1 MIATTD
7 DIRELLTKY
16 PNTLLVVDC
25 FAKWCGPC
33 KRIAPQVE
41 RLEEEFNNQILVR
54 TVDVDESDDFSEM
67 MKVEAMPTFIFFKH
81 MKEIDR
87 VVGADMNSVVRMIKT
102 YL

>member
-16 PNTLLVVDC
+16 PDTLLVVDC
-25 FAKWCGPC
+25 FARWCGPC
-33 KRIAPQVE
+33 KRIAPQVD
-41 RLEEEFNNQILVR
+41 RLEEEFENKILVR
-54 TVDVDESDDFSEM
+54 TVDVDQSQDFSEM
-67 MKVEAMPTFIFFKH
+67 MRVEAMPTFIFFKH

-87 VVGADMNSVVRMIKT
+87 VVGADMNLVVKMIKT